1 MNASADR
8 LLLAL
13 AALIAIG
20 NIVGTALTTGAGGSI
35 VQGDA
40 RGYFAY
46 LPSLVFDGDV
56 TLNNQFETLQPEGKA
71 HYPYGKGPD
80 GRAANPFPIAP
91 SLLWL
96 PGYLAGVG
104 VESVMSRIR
113 PGGHPPGYGA
123 AAAWGAA
130 AASVL
135 VAGLGGVMTRRL
147 IAVSIG
153 ARDALPAVLATW
165 LGTAALYY
173 TLITPL
179 YSHAASWFGVASMLY
194 ATHLAAVQP
203 LRIWRWLVAGLLAG
217 YMVAIRLPDAALLV
231 MPFVMFAATARQLWP
246 DWRPLPACV
255 LAWSIGVAVGYL
267 PQGIT
272 SYLLYGHWVT
282 SSPTELGATFQAGVF
297 VDALFSS
304 RYEGWISWTPM
315 IALALAGLVVL
326 MRRGHSAE
334 ARRLAFAA
342 ILGVIALYLMDVFH
356 PYSRPGAAFG
366 ARRYVSGS
374 PLIAIGIAG
383 ALNVEGGRFRWT
395 VTRFLWAL
403 VAWNIW
409 LLTCYELLVNVYRVY
424 PTLLQTMRFAIGLG
438 PPS

>member
-8 LLLAL
+8 VLLAL
-13 AALIAIG
+13 ATLIAVG
-20 NIVGTALTTGAGGSI
+20 NIVGTALTTGLGGSI

-46 LPSLVFDGDV
+46 LPSLIFDGDV
-56 TLNNQFETLQPEGKA
+56 RLNNEFETLQPEGRA
-71 HYPYGKGPD
+71 NYPYGEGAD
-80 GRAANPFPIAP
+80 GRALNPFSIAP

-96 PGYLAGVG
+96 PGYLAGLG
-104 VESVMSRIR
+104 VEGVMSRPR
-113 PGGHPPGYGA
+113 LGGPPPGYGA
-123 AAAWGAA
+123 AAVWGAA

-135 VAGLGGVMTRRL
+135 VAGLGAVLTRRL
-147 IAVSIG
+147 IALSIG

-194 ATHLAAVQP
+194 ATHLATVQP
-203 LRIWRWLVAGLLAG
+203 LRVWRWLVAGLLAG

-231 MPFVMFAATARQLWP
+231 IPLVMFATIARHLWP
-246 DWRPLPACV
+246 DWRALASCV
-255 LAWSIGVAVGYL
+255 LAWSMGVAVGYL

-272 SYLLYGHWVT
+272 SYLLYRHWAPA
-282 SSPTELGATFQAGVF
+282 SPAELGAAFRAGVL
-297 VDALFSS
+297 VDALVSS
-304 RYEGWISWTPM
+304 GYEGWISWTPM

-326 MRRGHSAE
+326 MRRGHSPE

-342 ILGVIALYLMDVFH
+342 ILGVIGMYLMDVFH

-366 ARRYVSGS
+366 GRRYVSGS

-383 ALNVEGGRFRWT
+383 VLNVAEARFRWT
-395 VTRFLWAL
+395 VTRLLWAL
-403 VAWNIW
+403 VVWNIW

-438 PPS
+438 PR